1 MCPAKEPGKEEMGF
15 FPGPDTYQRWHFC
28 LQSLCASVITL
39 KSTKGSIDK
48 HTFPSPTSTTPL
60 LNSLLATGLASD
72 KPTGNAVLWECT
84 VHGSF
89 QAHQ

>member
-48 HTFPSPTSTTPL
+48 HTPLSLSHLYDPTSELTARYR
-60 LNSLLATGLASD
+60 S
-72 KPTGNAVLWECT
+72 C
-84 VHGSF
+84 F
-89 QAHQ
+89 